1 MDDFKGRSY
10 ETAGGSGSA
19 LLIFTVGAL
28 VGAAAALILAPATG
42 SETRAYLGRRSREVA
57 DEVAAR
63 SRKLAEEAAT
73 RGRQVAEDVAT
84 RGRQVAEDVATRGKQ
99 MWNEH
104 GERVTSAVQ
113 RGYEHATGAVADKVN
128 GATEPG
134 QAM

>member
-10 ETAGGSGSA
+10 ETAGGSSSA
-19 LLIFTVGAL
+19 LLMFTVGAL

-42 SETRAYLGRRSREVA
+42 TDTRAYLGRRSREVA

-63 SRKLAEEAAT
+63 GRKLAEDAAT
-73 RGRQVAEDVAT
+73 RGRQVAEDVAS
-84 RGRQVAEDVATRGKQ
+84 RGKQ
-99 MWNEH
+99 IWNEH

-113 RGYEHATGAVADKVN
+113 RGYEHATGTVADKVN
-128 GATEPG
+128 GAADPG

>member
-1 MDDFKGRSY
+1 MDDFKGRAY
-10 ETAGGSGSA
+10 ETPGGSGSA
-19 LLIFTVGAL
+19 LLMFTVGAL

-42 SETRAYLGRRSREVA
+42 RDTRAYLGRRSKEVA
-57 DEVAAR
+57 DDV
-63 SRKLAEEAAT
+63 AT
-73 RGRQVAEDVAT
+73 RGRKLADEVAT

-99 MWNEH
+99 IWDEH

-128 GATEPG
+128 GAADPG